1 MTKEVAGFRD
11 ASVLSLPGDLERE
24 LHETVRVK
32 PGLPWRP
39 LNVGDKAVVR
49 YLLKKDNKRE
59 QKRPKRQKYIA
70 VNKAQRN

>member
-49 YLLKKDNKRE
+49 YLLKKR
-59 QKRPKRQKYIA
+59 
-70 VNKAQRN
+70 